1 MRSRTSRGV
10 PEWSE
15 GKELYIGSEVLPP
28 EVFRASPVV
37 YRDHRRG
44 PGIHREGPRGPGGIH
59 GPSVRRDQPL
69 GGLGRLPTKAH
80 APGEKRGQTLG
91 QMGPKGPCLVRLPLP
106 PLGRHPRWVL
116 GLPRPLGWKP

>member
-10 PEWSE
+10 PKWSG
-15 GKELYIGSEVLPP
+15 GKDLYIGSMVLTTGSVPGITGSVPGPP
-28 EVFRASPVV
+28 EGSG
-37 YRDHRRG
+37 G
-44 PGIHREGPRGPGGIH
+44 PPGGATGPGGMH

-69 GGLGRLPTKAH
+69 GELERLPTKAH
-80 APGEKRGQTLG
+80 APREKRGQTLG

-116 GLPRPLGWKP
+116 GLPHPLGWKP